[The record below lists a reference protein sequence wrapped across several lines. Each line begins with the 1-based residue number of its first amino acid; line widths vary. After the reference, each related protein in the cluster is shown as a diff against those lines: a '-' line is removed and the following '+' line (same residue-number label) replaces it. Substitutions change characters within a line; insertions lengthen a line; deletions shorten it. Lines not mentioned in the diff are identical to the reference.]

1 MMSMNTNSGNIAT
14 TSLSAL
20 PYLSS
25 ISTRNIVPMPSKI
38 VVSEKEWKSLAGR
51 DSWALAPKRNRSDN
65 DSTSNATLDLEQQH
79 DDGPSITAK
88 KPEIENESGV
98 RTKKRP
104 KKVKDPNKPKH
115 PISSYLFFGLDV
127 RPRMRA
133 LGMAISGETL
143 GELWRSLTPEQR
155 ARYEIKAA
163 EEKQRYWREMAVY
176 NASLGVM
183 LNTVTPLPNALPQ
196 R

>member
-1 MMSMNTNSGNIAT
+1 
-14 TSLSAL
+14 
-20 PYLSS
+20 
-25 ISTRNIVPMPSKI
+25 MPSKI

-51 DSWALAPKRNRSDN
+51 DSLGLAPKRNRSDN
-65 DSTSNATLDLEQQH
+65 DSAFNATLDLVQQH
-79 DDGPSITAK
+79 DEGPSIAVK
-88 KPEIENESGV
+88 KTEIENESGV

-115 PISSYLFFGLDV
+115 PTSSYLFFGFDV

-143 GELWRSLTPEQR
+143 GELWRSLTPDER
-155 ARYEIKAA
+155 ARYEIMAA

-176 NASLGVM
+176 NASLGVRPS
-183 LNTVTPLPNALPQ
+183 TVTPPPNALPQ